1 MLKVWFAGFVVVVF
15 ALFCDPDV
23 VAAASAASAVVL
35 FFVGP
40 VVSALAGLF
49 HFLLA
54 GFAVA
59 VLLAV
64 PVHHMT
70 ASISLDWMVSN
81 L

>member
-1 MLKVWFAGFVVVVF
+1 MLKFWFAGFLVVVF
-15 ALFCDPDV
+15 VLFCDPDV
-23 VAAASAASAVVL
+23 VAATSAVVL

-40 VVSALAGLF
+40 VVSALAGSF
-49 HFLLA
+49 HFLVA